1 MFGVY
6 LHRLLL
12 RVYCPLDW
20 VANPIQH
27 KQIRERYHY
36 IYDIVYAIYHGLAF
50 VRPSDRQFKRR
61 VKHIGKH
68 KGANVGEKLENFPMG
83 PRNLVEF
90 VFREELV
97 IVGEQPLIVTF

>member
-1 MFGVY
+1 
-6 LHRLLL
+6 
-12 RVYCPLDW
+12 
-20 VANPIQH
+20 
-27 KQIRERYHY
+27 
-36 IYDIVYAIYHGLAF
+36 

-97 IVGEQPLIVTF
+97 IVGEQPLIVTFELKKDVEVARNETRLDQVALNWVEVQVEVFGRVVNDLDRHCCQGEQP